1 MARCGLRLGHPAQL
15 RSGRTFDSVELKTDQ
30 RTPDAGRL
38 AIVRCDFHAKSLAM
52 LESAVGAVG
61 YVIRK
66 LNQVRES
73 GDTSQ
78 SRFEAIEI
86 IEAVILALVAV
97 ATAWS
102 GYQAAQ
108 WAGKRA
114 ENYAEASRLRVTAE
128 GLATLAGQERIY
140 DSDTFNSWLAAKLD
154 GKQKAAEFFE
164 RRFRDEY
171 RPAFTA
177 WSRTDPFNNA
187 QAPPGPIFMPEY
199 HNAKHE
205 QFLGLNKKAAE
216 VADQGTK
223 SGETGDQY
231 VRITVLLATVLLI
244 TAIGQRFYFKTVRVV
259 FMILACALLCLP
271 LLQLLMLPRI

>member
-1 MARCGLRLGHPAQL
+1 
-15 RSGRTFDSVELKTDQ
+15 
-30 RTPDAGRL
+30 
-38 AIVRCDFHAKSLAM
+38 M
-52 LESAVGAVG
+52 LESVGPVG

-66 LNQVRES
+66 LNQVRENVS
-73 GDTSQ
+73 SSSQ

-86 IEAVILALVAV
+86 IEALILALVAV

-114 ENYAEASRLRVTAE
+114 EQYSQASRVRVTAE

-154 GKQKAAEFFE
+154 GKEQAADFFE
-164 RRFRDEY
+164 RRFRNEY
-171 RPAFTA
+171 RFAFRA
-177 WSRTDPFNNA
+177 WLKADPFNNA

-199 HNAKHE
+199 RNAKHE
-205 QFLGLNKKAAE
+205 QFLDLNKKAGE

-223 SGETGDQY
+223 SGENGDQY

-244 TAIGQRFYFKTVRVV
+244 TAIGQRFHFRTVRIV
-259 FMILACALLCLP
+259 FMILACLLLCLP

>member
-1 MARCGLRLGHPAQL
+1 
-15 RSGRTFDSVELKTDQ
+15 
-30 RTPDAGRL
+30 
-38 AIVRCDFHAKSLAM
+38 M

-66 LNQVRES
+66 LNAVGES
-73 GDTSQ
+73 DHASQ

-114 ENYAEASRLRVTAE
+114 QQYSEASRLRVTAE

-140 DSDTFNSWLAAKLD
+140 YSDTFNGWVVAKLD
-154 GKQKAAEFFE
+154 GKERAVEFFE

-177 WSRTDPFNNA
+177 WLGTDPFNNA
-187 QAPPGPIFMPEY
+187 QAPAGPIFMPEY

-205 QFLGLNKKAAE
+205 QFLGLNKQASE
-216 VADQGTK
+216 VAEQGTK

-244 TAIGQRFYFKTVRVV
+244 TAIGQRFRFKVVRVV
-259 FMILACALLCLP
+259 FMILACLLLCLP
-271 LLQLLMLPRI
+271 LLRLLMLPRI

>member
-1 MARCGLRLGHPAQL
+1 
-15 RSGRTFDSVELKTDQ
+15 
-30 RTPDAGRL
+30 
-38 AIVRCDFHAKSLAM
+38 M
-52 LESAVGAVG
+52 LESVGAVG

-66 LNQVRES
+66 LNQVRENVS
-73 GDTSQ
+73 SSQ
-78 SRFEAIEI
+78 SRFETIEI

-102 GYQAAQ
+102 GYQAAR
-108 WAGKRA
+108 WAGMRA
-114 ENYAEASRLRVTAE
+114 ENYAQANRLRVTAE

-140 DSDTFNSWLAAKLD
+140 DSDTFNSWLTAKLD
-154 GKQKAAEFFE
+154 GKAEAAEFFE

-171 RPAFTA
+171 RTAFAA
-177 WSRTDPFNNA
+177 WMSTDPFKNA

-205 QFLGLNKKAAE
+205 QFLTLNKQAAD
-216 VADQGTK
+216 VTDHGTK

-244 TAIGQRFYFKTVRVV
+244 TAIGQRFRFKAVRVV
-259 FMILACALLCLP
+259 FMILAFLLLCLP
-271 LLQLLMLPRI
+271 LWQLLTLPRI

>member
-1 MARCGLRLGHPAQL
+1 
-15 RSGRTFDSVELKTDQ
+15 
-30 RTPDAGRL
+30 
-38 AIVRCDFHAKSLAM
+38 M

-66 LNQVRES
+66 LNQVR
-73 GDTSQ
+73 DDDPTAQ
-78 SRFEAIEI
+78 SHFQAIEI

-102 GYQAAQ
+102 GYQAAR
-108 WAGKRA
+108 WAGNRA
-114 ENYAEASRLRVTAE
+114 KEYAEATRIRVTAE

-154 GKQKAAEFFE
+154 NKEKAADFFE

-177 WSRTDPFNNA
+177 WIVSDPFNNPKA
-187 QAPPGPIFMPEY
+187 LPDPIFMPEY

-205 QFLGLNKKAAE
+205 QFLGLNKKAAAI
-216 VADQGTK
+216 ADQGAK
-223 SGETGDQY
+223 SGEIGDEY

-244 TAIGQRFYFKTVRVV
+244 TAIGQRFRFKTVRIV
-259 FMILACALLCLP
+259 FMLLAGLLLCLP
-271 LLQLLMLPRI
+271 FSQLLMLPRI

>member
-1 MARCGLRLGHPAQL
+1 
-15 RSGRTFDSVELKTDQ
+15 
-30 RTPDAGRL
+30 
-38 AIVRCDFHAKSLAM
+38 M
-52 LESAVGAVG
+52 LQSAVGAVG

-78 SRFEAIEI
+78 ARFEMIEI
-86 IEAVILALVAV
+86 VEALILALVAV

-102 GYQAAQ
+102 GYQAAE
-108 WAGKRA
+108 WAGKRSQQ
-114 ENYAEASRLRVTAE
+114 YAEATRLRVTAE

-140 DSDTFNSWLAAKLD
+140 DSDTFDSWLAAKLD
-154 GKQKAAEFFE
+154 GKEEAAGFFE

-171 RPAFTA
+171 RTAFAA
-177 WSRTDPFNNA
+177 WTSTDPFNNA

-205 QFLGLNKKAAE
+205 QFLGLNKQAAE
-216 VADQGTK
+216 IADRGTK
-223 SGETGDQY
+223 SGETGDEY

-244 TAIGQRFYFKTVRVV
+244 TAIGQRFRFKTVRLI
-259 FMILACALLCLP
+259 FMILAFLLLCLP
-271 LLQLLMLPRI
+271 LLRLLLLPRI

>member
-1 MARCGLRLGHPAQL
+1 
-15 RSGRTFDSVELKTDQ
+15 
-30 RTPDAGRL
+30 
-38 AIVRCDFHAKSLAM
+38 M
-52 LESAVGAVG
+52 LESVGPLG

-66 LNQVRES
+66 LNQVRENALP
-73 GDTSQ
+73 SQ
-78 SRFEAIEI
+78 SRFEVIEI

-114 ENYAEASRLRVTAE
+114 QQYAEASRLRVNAE
-128 GLATLAGQERIY
+128 GLATVAGQERIY

-154 GKQKAAEFFE
+154 GKAEAAEFFE

-177 WSRTDPFNNA
+177 WLGTDPFNNA

-199 HNAKHE
+199 HVAKHE

-216 VADQGTK
+216 VAEQGTK

-244 TAIGQRFYFKTVRVV
+244 TAIGQRFHFKTVRVV
-259 FMILACALLCLP
+259 FMILACLLLCLP

>member
-1 MARCGLRLGHPAQL
+1 
-15 RSGRTFDSVELKTDQ
+15 
-30 RTPDAGRL
+30 
-38 AIVRCDFHAKSLAM
+38 M
-52 LESAVGAVG
+52 LESVGPLG

-66 LNQVRES
+66 LTQVRAS

-78 SRFEAIEI
+78 ARLEVIEI
-86 IEAVILALVAV
+86 IEALILALVAV

-114 ENYAEASRLRVTAE
+114 EDYSKANRLRVTAE

-140 DSDTFNSWLAAKLD
+140 DSDTFNSWLTAKLD
-154 GKQKAAEFFE
+154 GKAEAAEFFE

-171 RPAFTA
+171 RTAFAA
-177 WSRTDPFNNA
+177 WMSTDPFKNA

-205 QFLGLNKKAAE
+205 QFLGLNKQAAD
-216 VADQGTK
+216 VADRGTK

-231 VRITVLLATVLLI
+231 VRITVFLAAVLLI
-244 TAIGQRFYFKTVRVV
+244 TAIGQRFRFKSVRVV
-259 FMILACALLCLP
+259 FMILAALLLCLP
-271 LLQLLMLPRI
+271 LWQLLVLPRI

>member
-1 MARCGLRLGHPAQL
+1 
-15 RSGRTFDSVELKTDQ
+15 
-30 RTPDAGRL
+30 
-38 AIVRCDFHAKSLAM
+38 M

-66 LNQVRES
+66 LNQVRENGAS
-73 GDTSQ
+73 SQ

-86 IEAVILALVAV
+86 VEAVILALVAV

-114 ENYAEASRLRVTAE
+114 QQYAEATRLRVTAE

-140 DSDTFNSWLAAKLD
+140 DSDTFNSWVVAKVD
-154 GKQKAAEFFE
+154 GKEKAAEFFE
-164 RRFRDEY
+164 RRFSDEY

-177 WSRTDPFNNA
+177 WLGTDPFNNA
-187 QAPPGPIFMPEY
+187 HAPPGPIFMPEY

-205 QFLGLNKKAAE
+205 QFLSVSKQAVE
-216 VADQGTK
+216 MADEGTK
-223 SGETGDQY
+223 SGETGDNY
-231 VRITVLLATVLLI
+231 VRIT
-244 TAIGQRFYFKTVRVV
+244 RFYWPQCF
-259 FMILACALLCLP
+259 
-271 LLQLLMLPRI
+271 

>member
-1 MARCGLRLGHPAQL
+1 
-15 RSGRTFDSVELKTDQ
+15 
-30 RTPDAGRL
+30 
-38 AIVRCDFHAKSLAM
+38 M
-52 LESAVGAVG
+52 LESVGPLG

-66 LNQVRES
+66 LNQVRQS

-78 SRFEAIEI
+78 SRVEVIEI
-86 IEAVILALVAV
+86 IEAAILALVAV

-102 GYQAAQ
+102 GYQAAK
-108 WAGKRA
+108 WAGNRA
-114 ENYAEASRLRVTAE
+114 EQYAQASRLRVTAE

-154 GKQKAAEFFE
+154 GKAEAAQFFE

-177 WSRTDPFNNA
+177 WLSTDPFNSA

-205 QFLGLNKKAAE
+205 QFVGLNKQAAE

-244 TAIGQRFYFKTVRVV
+244 TAIGQRFHFKTVRVV
-259 FMILACALLCLP
+259 FMILACLLLCLP

>member
-1 MARCGLRLGHPAQL
+1 
-15 RSGRTFDSVELKTDQ
+15 
-30 RTPDAGRL
+30 
-38 AIVRCDFHAKSLAM
+38 M
-52 LESAVGAVG
+52 LESVGPLG

-78 SRFEAIEI
+78 SRLEVIEI
-86 IEAVILALVAV
+86 IEALILALVAV

-102 GYQAAQ
+102 GYQAAE

-114 ENYAEASRLRVTAE
+114 ELYANANRLRVTAE

-140 DSDTFNSWLAAKLD
+140 DSDTFNSWLAAKLG
-154 GKQKAAEFFE
+154 GKEKEAEFFE

-177 WSRTDPFNNA
+177 WLKTDPFNNP
-187 QAPPGPIFMPEY
+187 QASPGPIFMPDY

-205 QFLGLNKKAAE
+205 QFLALGKEAAD

-223 SGETGDQY
+223 AGETGDQY

-244 TAIGQRFYFKTVRVV
+244 TAIGQRFRFKSVRVV
-259 FMILACALLCLP
+259 FMILAFLLLCLP
-271 LLQLLMLPRI
+271 FWQLLLLPRI

>member
-1 MARCGLRLGHPAQL
+1 
-15 RSGRTFDSVELKTDQ
+15 
-30 RTPDAGRL
+30 
-38 AIVRCDFHAKSLAM
+38 M
-52 LESAVGAVG
+52 LQSAVGAVG

-78 SRFEAIEI
+78 ARFEMIEI
-86 IEAVILALVAV
+86 IEAFILALVAV

-102 GYQAAQ
+102 GYQAAE

-114 ENYAEASRLRVTAE
+114 QQYAEATRLRVTAE

-140 DSDTFNSWLAAKLD
+140 DSDTFDSWLAAKLD
-154 GKQKAAEFFE
+154 GKEEAAGFFE
-164 RRFRDEY
+164 RRFRGEY
-171 RPAFTA
+171 RPAFAA
-177 WSRTDPFNNA
+177 WIGTDPFKNA

-205 QFLGLNKKAAE
+205 QFLGLNKQAAE
-216 VADQGTK
+216 IADRGTK
-223 SGETGDQY
+223 SGETGDEY

-244 TAIGQRFYFKTVRVV
+244 TAIGQRFRFKTVRLI
-259 FMILACALLCLP
+259 FMILAFLLLCLP
-271 LLQLLMLPRI
+271 LLRLLLLPRI

>member
-1 MARCGLRLGHPAQL
+1 
-15 RSGRTFDSVELKTDQ
+15 
-30 RTPDAGRL
+30 
-38 AIVRCDFHAKSLAM
+38 M
-52 LESAVGAVG
+52 LESVGPLG

-66 LNQVRES
+66 LNQVRKND
-73 GDTSQ
+73 DTSQ
-78 SRFEAIEI
+78 ARLEVIEI
-86 IEAVILALVAV
+86 IEALILALVAV

-102 GYQAAQ
+102 GYQAAA

-114 ENYAEASRLRVTAE
+114 QDYAKANRLRVTAE

-154 GKQKAAEFFE
+154 SKKEAAEFFE

-171 RPAFTA
+171 RIAFAA
-177 WSRTDPFNNA
+177 WISKDPFNNT

-205 QFLGLNKKAAE
+205 QFLALNKQAAGM
-216 VADQGTK
+216 ADQGTK

-244 TAIGQRFYFKTVRVV
+244 TAIGQRFRFKTVRIA
-259 FMILACALLCLP
+259 FMILAFLLLCLP
-271 LLQLLMLPRI
+271 LWQLLVLLPRI

>member
-1 MARCGLRLGHPAQL
+1 MINRVFGKTKEARET
-15 RSGRTFDSVELKTDQ
+15 S
-30 RTPDAGRL
+30 
-38 AIVRCDFHAKSLAM
+38 
-52 LESAVGAVG
+52 
-61 YVIRK
+61 
-66 LNQVRES
+66 
-73 GDTSQ
+73 DTSQ

-86 IEAVILALVAV
+86 IEALILALVAV

-102 GYQAAQ
+102 GYQAAS

-114 ENYAEASRLRVTAE
+114 EQYARANRLRVTAE

-154 GKQKAAEFFE
+154 GKEKAAEFFE

-171 RPAFTA
+171 RLAFTA
-177 WSRTDPFNNA
+177 WLGTDPFNNA

-205 QFLGLNKKAAE
+205 QFLGLNKQAAD

-244 TAIGQRFYFKTVRVV
+244 TAIGQRFHFKAVRVV
-259 FMILACALLCLP
+259 FMILACLLLCLP

>member
-1 MARCGLRLGHPAQL
+1 
-15 RSGRTFDSVELKTDQ
+15 
-30 RTPDAGRL
+30 
-38 AIVRCDFHAKSLAM
+38 M
-52 LESAVGAVG
+52 LESVGPVG

-66 LNQVRES
+66 LNQMRES

-78 SRFEAIEI
+78 SRLEVLEI
-86 IEAVILALVAV
+86 IEALILALVAV

-114 ENYAEASRLRVTAE
+114 EEYAKANRLRVTAE

-154 GKQKAAEFFE
+154 GKVQTAEFFE
-164 RRFRDEY
+164 RRFREEY
-171 RPAFTA
+171 RPAFAA
-177 WSRTDPFNNA
+177 WMKTDPFSNA
-187 QAPPGPIFMPEY
+187 QAPPGPIFMPDY

-205 QFLGLNKKAAE
+205 QFLDLTKQAAE
-216 VADQGTK
+216 MADRGTK

-244 TAIGQRFYFKTVRVV
+244 TAIGQRFRFRSVRVA
-259 FMILACALLCLP
+259 FMILAWLLLCLP
-271 LLQLLMLPRI
+271 LWQLLTLPRI

>member
-1 MARCGLRLGHPAQL
+1 
-15 RSGRTFDSVELKTDQ
+15 
-30 RTPDAGRL
+30 
-38 AIVRCDFHAKSLAM
+38 M
-52 LESAVGAVG
+52 LESVGPVG

-78 SRFEAIEI
+78 VRFEVIEI
-86 IEAVILALVAV
+86 IEALILALVAV

-102 GYQAAQ
+102 GYQAAE

-114 ENYAEASRLRVTAE
+114 ENYAQASRLRVTAE

-154 GKQKAAEFFE
+154 NKKEAADFFE

-171 RPAFTA
+171 RTAFAA
-177 WSRTDPFNNA
+177 WMTTDPFNNA
-187 QAPPGPIFMPEY
+187 QAPAGPIFMPEY

-205 QFLGLNKKAAE
+205 QFLSLNKQSAD
-216 VADQGTK
+216 VTDQGTK

-244 TAIGQRFYFKTVRVV
+244 TAIGQRFHFRTVRVV
-259 FMILACALLCLP
+259 FMILAFLLLCLP
-271 LLQLLMLPRI
+271 LWQLLVLPRM

>member
-1 MARCGLRLGHPAQL
+1 
-15 RSGRTFDSVELKTDQ
+15 
-30 RTPDAGRL
+30 
-38 AIVRCDFHAKSLAM
+38 M
-52 LESAVGAVG
+52 LESVGPLG

-66 LNQVRES
+66 LNQVRENVS
-73 GDTSQ
+73 SSQ

-108 WAGKRA
+108 WAGRRA
-114 ENYAEASRLRVTAE
+114 QQYAAASRFRVTAE

-154 GKQKAAEFFE
+154 GKAEAAEFFE
-164 RRFRDEY
+164 RRFRAEY

-177 WSRTDPFNNA
+177 WLSTDPFNKA

-205 QFLGLNKKAAE
+205 RFLSLNKKAAE

-223 SGETGDQY
+223 FGETGDQY

-244 TAIGQRFYFKTVRVV
+244 TAIGQRFHFKAVRVV
-259 FMILACALLCLP
+259 FMILAFLLLCLP
-271 LLQLLMLPRI
+271 LARLLMLPRI

>member
-1 MARCGLRLGHPAQL
+1 
-15 RSGRTFDSVELKTDQ
+15 
-30 RTPDAGRL
+30 
-38 AIVRCDFHAKSLAM
+38 M
-52 LESAVGAVG
+52 LESVGPLG

-66 LNQVRES
+66 LTQVRENVPS
-73 GDTSQ
+73 SQ
-78 SRFEAIEI
+78 SRFEAIEL

-102 GYQAAQ
+102 GYQAAR
-108 WAGKRA
+108 WAGIRA
-114 ENYAEASRLRVTAE
+114 ENYAEASRLRVSAE
-128 GLATLAGQERIY
+128 GFATLAGQERIY

-154 GKQKAAEFFE
+154 GKAQAAEFFE
-164 RRFRDEY
+164 RRFRNEY

-177 WSRTDPFNNA
+177 WLSTDPFNNA
-187 QAPPGPIFMPEY
+187 QAPPGPIFMPQY

-205 QFLGLNKKAAE
+205 QFLGLNKQAGE

-244 TAIGQRFYFKTVRVV
+244 TAIGQRFHFKTVRVV
-259 FMILACALLCLP
+259 FMILAFLLLCLP
-271 LLQLLMLPRI
+271 LWQLLTLPRI